1 MKKTRQ
7 TLFALISIIP
17 TIAVAQGNLNT
28 LDFLNSQQSEQLINH
43 TLALSDPKL
52 VKAQA
57 HLYRKHY
64 EALIEVG
71 FSKDEALKIVVA
83 MAQRD
88 KQ

>member
-1 MKKTRQ
+1 MKKIHYAF
-7 TLFALISIIP
+7 FALIVLMP
-17 TIAVAQGNLNT
+17 TISVAQDNRNT
-28 LDFLNSQQSEQLINH
+28 PDFLNSQQSEQLKNH
-43 TLALSDPKL
+43 TLALSDPAL

-57 HLYRKHY
+57 HLFRKHY

>member
-1 MKKTRQ
+1 MPSI
-7 TLFALISIIP
+7 ALG
-17 TIAVAQGNLNT
+17 QGNSNT
-28 LDFLNSQQSEQLINH
+28 LGFLNSQQSEQLKNNI
-43 TLALSDPKL
+43 LALSDPAL

-57 HLYRKHY
+57 NLFRKYY

-71 FSKDEALKIVVA
+71 FSKDEALNIVVA